1 MAFINKQELHKF
13 ASIYDIDL
21 NGKSWQEQQKIVQA
35 ELREHGFS
43 VAKDG
48 TVIDAADEDIESEEL
63 VVHEENTVAEPS
75 EAEAKEALK
84 VVLDQEIEIAP
95 YIPWTKTQLIK
106 YDEDL
111 GERNDVEEVY
121 FDINSRVRSAGERDM
136 ATSTYRVKGTKR
148 KVVAQ
153 SSLPKT
159 NAGVKYR
166 PSKDLVPVIYDNKH
180 EGYVWNNSSFPNI
193 KGLMLASGYYEEFK
207 DYFDS
212 KKNPQNIFYVAGK
225 MLAVSK
231 PVAEHVFRLIEE
243 RAEHDS
249 KVRGY

>member
-13 ASIYDIDL
+13 AGIYGIELD
-21 NGKSWQEQQKIVQA
+21 GKSWQEQQKIVQA

-48 TVIDAADEDIESEEL
+48 TVIDATDESTEADMP
-63 VVHEENTVAEPS
+63 VVQEKETTK
-75 EAEAKEALK
+75 EANETNVVEALK
-84 VVLDQEIEIAP
+84 AVLDEEIEIAP

-159 NAGVKYR
+159 NAGVKFR
-166 PSKDLVPVIYDNKH
+166 ASKDLVPVIYDNKH

>member
-1 MAFINKQELHKF
+1 MAFINKQELNKF
-13 ASIYDIDL
+13 AGIYDINLD
-21 NGKSWQEQQKIVQA
+21 GKTWQEQQKIVQA

-43 VAKDG
+43 IAKDG
-48 TVIDAADEDIESEEL
+48 TVYDAGNESIEEDMP
-63 VVHEENTVAEPS
+63 VVHEKRPSNEVDEADAE
-75 EAEAKEALK
+75 EALK
-84 VVLDQEIEIAP
+84 AVLDQEIEIAP

-180 EGYVWNNSSFPNI
+180 EGYVWNNSSFPNV

-231 PVAEHVFRLIEE
+231 PVTEHVFRLIEE